1 MGIVSKGLK
10 DIEDIC
16 HSSQSGTWRKKIVYT
31 KKAYEIDSVKSTWNM
46 GTLIFNWND
55 FDELQRNTE
64 GLSSCLICYRLHW
77 KVCEFSIF
85 ETYF

>member
-31 KKAYEIDSVKSTWNM
+31 KKAYEIECQIHMKYGD
-46 GTLIFNWND
+46 ID
-55 FDELQRNTE
+55 F
-64 GLSSCLICYRLHW
+64 
-77 KVCEFSIF
+77 
-85 ETYF
+85 